1 MSRQWFVVLIFIVAG
16 TASLSADSIAFRN
29 GKKTEGTLLGA
40 NTRQIDFLTSQGESL
55 SVPIEDVASVTF
67 FSPKTKPA
75 QAARAPV
82 VIPAG
87 TVLRIRTIDAIDV
100 DSTQAGMKFR
110 ASLDDPVVSGGSVIV
125 SRGADVVLMA
135 AKVEQGGKFKGSD
148 LIQLKA
154 ISVVVNGKSYQVV
167 TSPSETKSGGE
178 GKKTTR
184 KVLGG
189 TGLGA
194 LIGGIAGGGTG
205 AAIGAVAGAVGGTAL
220 AATGQPHLQLPS
232 ETRVEFQ
239 LLADWKIR

>member
-1 MSRQWFVVLIFIVAG
+1 M
-16 TASLSADSIAFRN
+16 
-29 GKKTEGTLLGA
+29 
-40 NTRQIDFLTSQGESL
+40 
-55 SVPIEDVASVTF
+55 
-67 FSPKTKPA
+67 
-75 QAARAPV
+75 
-82 VIPAG
+82 
-87 TVLRIRTIDAIDV
+87 
-100 DSTQAGMKFR
+100 
-110 ASLDDPVVSGGSVIV
+110 
-125 SRGADVVLMA
+125 
-135 AKVEQGGKFKGSD
+135 EQGGKFKGSD

-154 ISVVVNGKSYQVV
+154 ISVVVNGKLYQVV
-167 TSPSETKSGGE
+167 TSPSETKSSGE

-220 AATGQPHLQLPS
+220 AATGQPHLKIPP